1 MILWTARLLSKSDH
15 GMATPELME
24 VHNDDDV
31 VDIINC
37 VALYH
42 EKLRRSLPEIRD
54 KMAVARAH

>member
-42 EKLRRSLPEIRD
+42 EKGASGNAFLRE
-54 KMAVARAH
+54 